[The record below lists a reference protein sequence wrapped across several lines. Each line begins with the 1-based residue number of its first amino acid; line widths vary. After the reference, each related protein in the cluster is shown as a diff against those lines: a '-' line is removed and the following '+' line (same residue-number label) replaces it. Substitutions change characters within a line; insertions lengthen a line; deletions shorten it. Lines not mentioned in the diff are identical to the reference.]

1 MCILNKQWE
10 KVEEQVLRVH
20 AQVREMVP
28 LPRFR
33 PKSLN
38 QYKLKCDL
46 SLNECELQNTDISY
60 CGLRNLQKDQKGGL
74 PPSRNRA

>member
-1 MCILNKQWE
+1 M
-10 KVEEQVLRVH
+10 LRVH
-20 AQVREMVP
+20 AQVRAIVP
-28 LPRFR
+28 LPSFP
-33 PKSLN
+33 PKNLN